1 MTIRVMGYIGALGY
15 IGHRGRSKHR
25 RGKTKKSRR
34 KKKTKRE
41 TCKLVGGPL
50 FHKGARVHYNNREDA
65 PTVQLIYEAI
75 RISHEVF
82 PYEEWGRDP

>member
-34 KKKTKRE
+34 KNKTKRE
-41 TCKLVGGPL
+41 TCKLAGGPL
-50 FHKGARVHYNNREDA
+50 FHKGARVYYNNREDA

-75 RISHEVF
+75 RISHDDMIQIYF
-82 PYEEWGRDP
+82 TRN